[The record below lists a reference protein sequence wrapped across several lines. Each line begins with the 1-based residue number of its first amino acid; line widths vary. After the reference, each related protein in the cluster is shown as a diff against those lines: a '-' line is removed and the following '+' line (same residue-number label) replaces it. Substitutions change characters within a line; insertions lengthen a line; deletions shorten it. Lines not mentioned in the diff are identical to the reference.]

1 MSYDVYVGDYDR
13 NVSFNGRDTFQL
25 VLPPV
30 EGGHDLIRERGGLWA
45 LDGLTGRQAADAIA
59 HGLIHVV
66 PGWRMGPFL
75 PFLKELHLAC
85 LAHPRCKVRVYG

>member
-1 MSYDVYVGDYDR
+1 MSYDVCVGEWDG
-13 NVSFNGRDTFQL
+13 NVSFNGRKTFQL

-30 EGGHDLIRERGGLWA
+30 AGGDAYAAKGGLWA

-59 HGLIHVV
+59 YGLIHVV

-85 LAHPRCKVRVYG
+85 LDHPRCKVVVQG